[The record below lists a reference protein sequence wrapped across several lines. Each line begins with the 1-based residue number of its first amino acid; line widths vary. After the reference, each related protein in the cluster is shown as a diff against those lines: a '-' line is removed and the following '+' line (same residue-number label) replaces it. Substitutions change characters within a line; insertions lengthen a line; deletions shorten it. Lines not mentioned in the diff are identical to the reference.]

1 MPFEHGPVP
10 VPNHLLRAL
19 QAIAGI
25 PVLQAIMG
33 RRWRRAARR
42 GPGLRD
48 PVPAQPGV
56 PLSAAH
62 RAFWSHNQVQ
72 PCKPARSGPSSAG
85 DGLCADQTL
94 GHPWPVPAGPARA
107 PGGDH
112 RAMPP
117 SAGIE
122 RRSPHLDRD

>member
-19 QAIAGI
+19 QAI
-25 PVLQAIMG
+25 MG
-33 RRWRRAARR
+33 RRW
-42 GPGLRD
+42 PGLRD
-48 PVPAQPGV
+48 PGPAQPGV

-72 PCKPARSGPSSAG
+72 PCKPARSGPSTAG

-107 PGGDH
+107 PGGEH

-122 RRSPHLDRD
+122 RRSPRLDRD